1 MKPTTEIQ
9 MANTRIIWTTYRETG
24 LDPESNRRG
33 RPKTKLWK
41 MLLENQIVS
50 SNVEQKVRV
59 SCQTYEDYLINNK
72 IPYLANAHTHFPD
85 LEYCAGYNI

>member
-33 RPKTKLWK
+33 SPKTKLWK
-41 MLLENQIVS
+41 MLLTKDIELVAKHVKIVS
-50 SNVEQKVRV
+50 EYN
-59 SCQTYEDYLINNK
+59 YLPCK
-72 IPYLANAHTHFPD
+72 RQADKL
-85 LEYCAGYNI
+85 